1 MTDNSQVLVLAPNI
15 LPFNYAAS
23 MANEIDSAKER
34 FSLIT
39 RRLTEINGGDTI
51 LEMLASGGAP
61 KCFWGEHLMPTLIN
75 RMIKN
80 VLIRGLEQQLPLQE
94 NVSKMLKHL

>member
-1 MTDNSQVLVLAPNI
+1 
-15 LPFNYAAS
+15 
-23 MANEIDSAKER
+23 MANGMDSAKER

-39 RRLTEINGGDTI
+39 RRLTEINGGETI
-51 LEMLASGGAP
+51 LEILASGGAP
-61 KCFWGEHLMPTLIN
+61 KCFWGEHFMSTLIN
-75 RMIKN
+75 RFKRN